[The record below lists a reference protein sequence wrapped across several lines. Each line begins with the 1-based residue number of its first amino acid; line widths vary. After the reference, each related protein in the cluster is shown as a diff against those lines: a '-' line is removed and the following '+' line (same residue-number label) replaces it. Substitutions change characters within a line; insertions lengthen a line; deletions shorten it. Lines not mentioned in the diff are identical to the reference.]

1 MNATKTIEMLEDTI
15 DKQACDI
22 YRLEAHIKTA
32 VDDLKTL
39 RKAATKNKIDRFG
52 ICTLVD
58 IIVGRL
64 MKQID

>member
-1 MNATKTIEMLEDTI
+1 MNATKTIKMLEDTI

-39 RKAATKNKIDRFG
+39 RKALAKNKIDGFG
-52 ICTLVD
+52 TCILVD
-58 IIVGRL
+58 IIVGKL
-64 MKQID
+64 AKQID